1 MDHHRSLSTLL
12 EARQIILV
20 TPQSVALDLLISWRP
35 ASTLS
40 IHSDVHSHSVLSLVV
55 PALTAMEVFNKA
67 LASPDYGEYHVDH
80 PTAQQI
86 VDREDLTGK
95 LTDKVMLITGATS
108 GVGVETA
115 RVLHLT
121 GAHLF
126 LAIRDMAKGEQV
138 KRDIETSSGQGKG
151 KIDLPHVDLESLD
164 SVRQCAADFLSK
176 SKQLNVLVC
185 NAGVLGPPNVR
196 TTDGLETTFGVNH
209 VAHFL
214 LFQLLKAALLS
225 SSTPSFNSR
234 VVMLSSTGHQFSPV
248 LIDDLDLSKHGY
260 SVMVAYGSSK
270 TANVYMALE
279 IDRRYGSRNLHSTA
293 LHPGSVP
300 SLLGRHLDTAMIQHL
315 LTEEHIKS
323 MTTVDQG
330 AATTVWAAV
339 SRDWEGKGGKYLED
353 VAVSK
358 PKEECTVDN
367 TGYAAHIYDT
377 DAAQRLWTES
387 LRLVGIEDDSS
398 A

>member
-1 MDHHRSLSTLL
+1 
-12 EARQIILV
+12 
-20 TPQSVALDLLISWRP
+20 
-35 ASTLS
+35 
-40 IHSDVHSHSVLSLVV
+40 
-55 PALTAMEVFNKA
+55 MEVFNKA

-300 SLLGRHLDTAMIQHL
+300 SLLGRHLDTAHDTAPADRGAHQKHDDRRPGRRHHSVGRRQPRLGGQGRQVPGGRRCVQAEGGVHGGQHGL
-315 LTEEHIKS
+315 C
-323 MTTVDQG
+323 G
-330 AATTVWAAV
+330 P
-339 SRDWEGKGGKYLED
+339 YLR
-353 VAVSK
+353 
-358 PKEECTVDN
+358 
-367 TGYAAHIYDT
+367 H
-377 DAAQRLWTES
+377 
-387 LRLVGIEDDSS
+387 
-398 A
+398 